1 MFDHVW
7 IVCLKQALEEATR
20 QLREQEVPEF
30 EANIGTPGIHFRE
43 NPRTSKNKHNTGH
56 TGLIIINYPGFMI
69 PLCSSAQKSTFPS
82 AIFSLSRV
90 SGLQAQLSSQAAR
103 LTLLEKQV
111 LHWELLGASGWH
123 TLYINLYGVIPCYTI
138 YTEFCIFYVWNWL
151 QLCICVYV
159 NVTYKNT
166 YVLHTHRYISVRVWY
181 IYIYKYVCVYVCWWG
196 GMVVCSSFKTSHA
209 CVCVRAHAC
218 ECHWMC
224 ECR

>member
-111 LHWELLGASGWH
+111 LHWELLGASGD
-123 TLYINLYGVIPCYTI
+123 TPFISICMVLYHVTPNFAYFMYGIDCNCAYA
-138 YTEFCIFYVWNWL
+138 
-151 QLCICVYV
+151 
-159 NVTYKNT
+159 
-166 YVLHTHRYISVRVWY
+166 R
-181 IYIYKYVCVYVCWWG
+181 
-196 GMVVCSSFKTSHA
+196 M
-209 CVCVRAHAC
+209 
-218 ECHWMC
+218 
-224 ECR
+224 